1 MKGLERSRKYC
12 GRSAFPRSCWNNRY
26 VCRNSEAD
34 TSIDQFGTLAFS
46 ISSDR
51 LEPSLQSLEVAYVG
65 WVSVPKLKFSKDY
78 LQRLTK
84 PIPKKDPN
92 MRAAAP
98 TETLSEP
105 RHPTGFHQYCTNCGR
120 DQLFS
125 VDTLGWKTC
134 TVCRV
139 TAPDRSQSPI

>member
-1 MKGLERSRKYC
+1 MIGARSDDRSR
-12 GRSAFPRSCWNNRY
+12 
-26 VCRNSEAD
+26 SEH
-34 TSIDQFGTLAFS
+34 
-46 ISSDR
+46 
-51 LEPSLQSLEVAYVG
+51 SLQSLEVTCTN
-65 WVSVPKLKFSKDY
+65 WVSVPKLKYSKDY

-92 MRAAAP
+92 TRAA
-98 TETLSEP
+98 TTIETLSEP
-105 RHPTGFHQYCTNCGR
+105 RHPRGFHQYCTNCGK
-120 DQLFS
+120 DQLFR

>member
-1 MKGLERSRKYC
+1 M
-12 GRSAFPRSCWNNRY
+12 
-26 VCRNSEAD
+26 
-34 TSIDQFGTLAFS
+34 
-46 ISSDR
+46 
-51 LEPSLQSLEVAYVG
+51 
-65 WVSVPKLKFSKDY
+65 PKLKFSKDY

-92 MRAAAP
+92 MRAATS

-120 DQLFS
+120 EQLFS
-125 VDTLGWKTC
+125 VVTLGWKTC
-134 TVCRV
+134 TVCRR